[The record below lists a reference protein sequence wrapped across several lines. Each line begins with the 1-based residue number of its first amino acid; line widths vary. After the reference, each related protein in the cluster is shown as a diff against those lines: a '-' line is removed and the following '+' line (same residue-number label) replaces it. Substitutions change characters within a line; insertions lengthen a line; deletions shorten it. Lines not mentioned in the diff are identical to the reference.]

1 MDLSTTYLGL
11 KLPHPLMPGASPM
24 VDDLDNVRRLE
35 DAGAAAIVM
44 HSLFEEQISR
54 EQVATFVHTE
64 SHGQSFAE
72 ALTYFPSPEAFA
84 LGPEEYLEHVRK
96 VKQAVSV
103 PVIGSLNGFTLGGW
117 LDYARL
123 IEQAGADALELN
135 VYFLGSDPA
144 ESGAAIEER
153 TVEMVK
159 AVRGAVRIPVA
170 VKLSP
175 FYTSL
180 AHFAGQLDEAGAD
193 GLVLFNRFYQPD
205 IDVEELQVR
214 RQIHLSTSAE
224 LPLRLPWLALLSPKV
239 KALPGR
245 QRRRSH
251 HPRRGEVGDDR
262 RPRGA
267 ARLLP
272 AQAGPGAPGDPE
284 GRARPVARGARVRL
298 PAADAGEHEPGGLPR
313 PRGLR
318 AGQLHAHAPELENV
332 AVASPTLEAH
342 RPGPSPGRCATPLEA
357 GPAAVRH

>member
-84 LGPEEYLEHVRK
+84 LGPDEYLDHVRK

-103 PVIGSLNGFTLGGW
+103 PVVGSLNGFTPGGW
-117 LDYARL
+117 LDYAKL

-135 VYFLGSDPA
+135 VYFLGSEP
-144 ESGAAIEER
+144 EETGISIEER
-153 TVEMVK
+153 TIKMVR
-159 AVRGAVRIPVA
+159 AVREAVRIPVA

-175 FYTSL
+175 YYTSL
-180 AHFAGQLDEAGAD
+180 AQFATQLDGTGAD
-193 GLVLFNRFYQPD
+193 GLILFNRFYQPD

-224 LPLRLPWLALLSPKV
+224 LPLRLTWLALLSPKV
-239 KALPGR
+239 KASLAVSGGVHTLLDVV
-245 QRRRSH
+245 QSVMTGAHAVQLVSCLLKRS
-251 HPRRGEVGDDR
+251 PSYLATLKGE
-262 RPRGA
+262 
-267 ARLLP
+267 LTQWL
-272 AQAGPGAPGDPE
+272 E
-284 GRARPVARGARVRL
+284 
-298 PAADAGEHEPGGLPR
+298 EHEYHS
-313 PRGLR
+313 LR
-318 AGQLHAHAPELENV
+318 QMQGSMN
-332 AVASPTLEAH
+332 LEAC
-342 RPGPSPGRCATPLEA
+342 PD
-357 GPAAVRH
+357 PAVYERANYMLMLQSWRTSQ